1 MTSQIDGEIA
11 VVIGASG
18 GIGRALVAALRLDA
32 RYGHVVGLSR
42 QRPSDLN
49 DDARQTWIEADI
61 LQAPSLQ
68 AAARRV
74 MSLGAPSR
82 FIVATGALHGPGFG
96 PEKSLRALNADTL
109 GRVFQVNVIGAALVA
124 QHFLPMAPRD
134 RSSVFAALSARV
146 GSIAD
151 NATGGWYGYRASKA
165 ALNMIIRTAAIEH
178 ARSHPLGVCVAVHPG
193 TVATP
198 LSRPF
203 IGQTSPTQLFTPQIA
218 AGHILRVLDGLR
230 PEATGGFYAWDGA
243 TIPW

>member
-1 MTSQIDGEIA
+1 MTQVADGEIA

-18 GIGRALVAALRLDA
+18 GIGRALIAALRLEA

-61 LQAPSLQ
+61 LEAASLL

-74 MSLGAPSR
+74 MSLGAPTR
-82 FIVATGALHGPGFG
+82 IIVATGALHGPGFG

-109 GRVFQVNVIGAALVA
+109 GRVFQVNVIGPALVA
-124 QHFLPMAPRD
+124 QHFLPLAPRD
-134 RSSVFAALSARV
+134 RAAVFAALSARV

-178 ARSHPLGVCVAVHPG
+178 ARSHPLGVCVAIHPG

-203 IGQTSPTQLFTPQIA
+203 IGQAPPTRLFTPQVA
-218 AGHILRVLDGLR
+218 AGHILRVLDGLG

>member
-1 MTSQIDGEIA
+1 MTNQIDGEIA

-18 GIGRALVAALRLDA
+18 GIGRALVAALRLDP

-42 QRPSDLN
+42 RRPADLI
-49 DDARQTWIEADI
+49 DDAGQTWMKADI
-61 LQAPSLQ
+61 LEARSLL

-74 MSLGAPSR
+74 TSLGTPTR
-82 FIVATGALHGPGFG
+82 VIVATGRLHGPNLS

-109 GRVFQVNVIGAALVA
+109 AEAFEINAIGPALVA
-124 QHFLPMAPRD
+124 QHFLPAMPRD
-134 RSSVFAALSARV
+134 RATVFAALSARV

-203 IGQTSPTQLFTPQIA
+203 IGQTPPTRLFTPQVA
-218 AGHILRVLDGLR
+218 AGHILRVLDGLG
-230 PEATGGFYAWDGA
+230 PEGTGGFYAWDGA
-243 TIPW
+243 AIPW

>member
-1 MTSQIDGEIA
+1 VTHVADGDIA

-18 GIGRALVAALRLDA
+18 GIGRALISVLRLDA

-49 DDARQTWIEADI
+49 DDARLSWIEADI
-61 LQAPSLQ
+61 LTATSLQ

-74 MSLGAPSR
+74 TSLGTPTR
-82 FIVATGALHGPGFG
+82 VIVATGALHGPGFG

-109 GRVFQVNVIGAALVA
+109 GRLFQVNAIGPALVA
-124 QHFLPMAPRD
+124 QHFLPLMPRD
-134 RSSVFAALSARV
+134 RASVFAALSARV

-151 NATGGWYGYRASKA
+151 NVKGGWYGYRASKA
-165 ALNMIIRTAAIEH
+165 ALNMIVRTAAIEH

-203 IGQTSPTQLFTPQIA
+203 LGQTPPTRLFTPRIA
-218 AGHILRVLDGLR
+218 AGHILSVLDGLG

-243 TIPW
+243 EIPW

>member
-1 MTSQIDGEIA
+1 MTSQIAGDIA

-18 GIGRALVAALRLDA
+18 GIGRALFAALRLDQ
-32 RYGHVVGLSR
+32 RYRHVVGLLR
-42 QRPSDLN
+42 QRPPDLN
-49 DDARQTWIEADI
+49 DDDRQTWLAADI
-61 LQAPSLQ
+61 LEASSLL

-74 MSLGAPSR
+74 ETLGTPTR
-82 FIVATGALHGPGFG
+82 VIVATGALHGPGLS
-96 PEKSLRALNADTL
+96 PEKSLRALNAGTL
-109 GRVFQVNVIGAALVA
+109 GRVFQVNVIGPAFVA
-124 QHFLPMAPRD
+124 QHLLPLMPRD
-134 RSSVFAALSARV
+134 RATVFAALSTRV

-178 ARSHPLGVCVAVHPG
+178 ARSHPLGVCVAIHPG

-203 IGQTSPTQLFTPQIA
+203 VGRTTPARVFTPQIA
-218 AGHILRVLDGLR
+218 AGHILRVLDGLG

-243 TIPW
+243 AIPW